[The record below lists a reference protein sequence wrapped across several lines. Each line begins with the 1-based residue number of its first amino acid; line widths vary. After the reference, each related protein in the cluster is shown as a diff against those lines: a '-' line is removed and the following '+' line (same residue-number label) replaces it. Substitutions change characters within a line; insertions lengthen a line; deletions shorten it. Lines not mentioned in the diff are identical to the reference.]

1 MSAHSES
8 EPVGKS
14 DRVLR
19 GQEVK
24 GDMVDAPTGK
34 LFGKSKTKVKEES
47 KYDERGSEHLIH
59 DYEEERGTS
68 PSGFTPVG
76 GVGFPHQGEDEFPPM
91 EAARGSHSG
100 YKVLALIS
108 N

>member
-47 KYDERGSEHLIH
+47 KYDERVPN
-59 DYEEERGTS
+59 TS
-68 PSGFTPVG
+68 FMIMKRNG
-76 GVGFPHQGEDEFPPM
+76 
-91 EAARGSHSG
+91 
-100 YKVLALIS
+100 VLALRLLPL
-108 N
+108 